1 MECRSEANGA
11 LPERGRLRSLH
22 WAGVPATATRIVLLA
37 CLVGGCVSSPKQP
50 PCITDPGA
58 LAAYEGQLVTLRG
71 SLHILKFTTLLGVSV
86 HPEPQRMAGAL
97 VEATGILRLWDVPAS
112 RISPFDVEGVSRTGR
127 FFSLQ
132 DPEEPGHA
140 VRVSPVVPDR

>member
-1 MECRSEANGA
+1 MVRFSDNTRS
-11 LPERGRLRSLH
+11 P
-22 WAGVPATATRIVLLA
+22 GVAKTAIVLLA
-37 CLVGGCVSSPKQP
+37 CLVGVCVSSPKQP
-50 PCITDPGA
+50 PSITDPGA
-58 LAAYEGQLVTLRG
+58 LAATEGQLVTLRG

-86 HPEPQRMAGAL
+86 HAEPQQMAGAL

-112 RISPFDVEGVSRTGR
+112 CISPFDVEGVSRTGR

-140 VRVSPVVPDR
+140 ARVVPIVPDR

>member
-1 MECRSEANGA
+1 MRQLSEAAA
-11 LPERGRLRSLH
+11 LHHGSRRARCDRRP
-22 WAGVPATATRIVLLA
+22 V
-37 CLVGGCVSSPKQP
+37 
-50 PCITDPGA
+50 
-58 LAAYEGQLVTLRG
+58 VTLRG

-86 HPEPQRMAGAL
+86 HAEPQQMAGAL

-112 RISPFDVEGVSRTGR
+112 CISPFDVEGVSRTGR

-140 VRVSPVVPDR
+140 ARVVPIVPDR